1 MALFSC
7 AVPYVR
13 LWLGAG
19 AVLAAP
25 MSTHK
30 AGHRN
35 KQLDIIVIIDHLMF
49 VMAEV
54 PTFGNLY
61 GNLLLFRGR
70 QFEGGRCINIT

>member
-1 MALFSC
+1 MALFSG

-19 AVLAAP
+19 ALLAAP
-25 MSTHK
+25 TSTHK

-35 KQLDIIVIIDHLMF
+35 KQLDLMVIIDHLLF

-54 PTFGNLY
+54 LTFGK
-61 GNLLLFRGR
+61 
-70 QFEGGRCINIT
+70 